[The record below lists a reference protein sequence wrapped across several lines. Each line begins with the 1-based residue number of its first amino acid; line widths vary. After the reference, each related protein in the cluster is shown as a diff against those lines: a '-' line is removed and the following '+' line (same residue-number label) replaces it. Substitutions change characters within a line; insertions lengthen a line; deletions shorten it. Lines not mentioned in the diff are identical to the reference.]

1 MKKFIIVIIFV
12 FLIAILISFNYLLW
26 DRERQLENYQ
36 DLSNAKNLSIDTLG
50 EKIDNLDKLNKELN
64 SKIDTLTSDNSGLN
78 DKISN
83 LENENQQIK
92 QEIASKNQL
101 INLLKGNLNM
111 EPFESV
117 IKKWVEAV
125 NSKNYQNALTLI
137 SKSSKDEILNN
148 EEDFKVTCQN
158 EIKAIRFKSS
168 KLFTEVSD
176 EEHLGKIQF
185 KVILEVDKPEVTEQ
199 NKDNVSDLLY
209 KSGENVKYIT
219 MEFDGEAKEW
229 RILELSDKP

>member
-137 SKSSKDEILNN
+137 SKNSKDEILNN

>member
-137 SKSSKDEILNN
+137 SKNSKDEILNN

-219 MEFDGEAKEW
+219 MEFDAEAKEW

>member
-64 SKIDTLTSDNSGLN
+64 SKIDTLTSDNSGLKE
-78 DKISN
+78 KISN

-137 SKSSKDEILNN
+137 SKNSKDEILNN

-219 MEFDGEAKEW
+219 MEFDSEAKEW